1 MRRKTFIPKKTDIMP
16 VKKVFLYRAGFKG
29 SKIEMDDTMR
39 DNVNSI
45 YLYGLEIAEPKLF
58 YKTFSVNEI
67 PERIIPGVFN
77 GIRRI
82 TIFVSTLGYK
92 IDEEIEN
99 LIKKEQMLKASLL
112 DAWGSESIEVLNE
125 RFDARLRAKN
135 GKGTMRFSP
144 GYGDVDIRVNTDI
157 LKLLNV
163 VEVISDSKT
172 GILKPRKSTTCLIGW
187 YSGWGDNNERTN
199 NRYTS

>member
-1 MRRKTFIPKKTDIMP
+1 MRRKIFIPEKTDIMP
-16 VKKVFLYRAGFKG
+16 AKKLFLYRAGFKG
-29 SKIEMDDTMR
+29 SKIEMDDAMR

-45 YLYGLEIAEPKLF
+45 YLYGLEIAKPQLF
-58 YKTFSVNEI
+58 YKTLPVNEI

-77 GIRRI
+77 GIKKI

-112 DAWGSESIEVLNE
+112 DAWGSESIEALNE
-125 RFDARLRAKN
+125 RFDAKLRTKN

-157 LKLLNV
+157 LRLLNV
-163 VEVISDSKT
+163 VEVMSDSKT

-187 YSGWGDNNERTN
+187 YND
-199 NRYTS
+199 